1 MKIEAM
7 LEQEIPLAASQDIG
21 RARRVEDARGRYI
34 HAVKSSF
41 PADLRLDGLKIVVDC
56 ANGAAYQVAPS
67 AFWELGAEVV
77 AIGVTPNGININDRC
92 GSTSPQLLQESVV
105 SAGADRS
112 EEHTSELQSLMR
124 ISYAVFCLKKKNRT
138 IKLNP
143 RTTKQ

>member
-1 MKIEAM
+1 MRISDWSSDVCSSD
-7 LEQEIPLAASQDIG
+7 L
-21 RARRVEDARGRYI
+21 DARGRYI

-92 GSTSPQLLQESVV
+92 GSTSPQLLQIGRESCRERVCQYV
-105 SAGADRS
+105 
-112 EEHTSELQSLMR
+112 
-124 ISYAVFCLKKKNRT
+124 
-138 IKLNP
+138 
-143 RTTKQ
+143 